1 MAPLLPPSPRRGWS
15 GRCGR
20 RGGRDNL
27 PAHAPPGV
35 LQLANDAVDQLRG
48 FFLRLEDRVDGP
60 GELVLAY
67 VKHDHLAPDSRP
79 ISPATLA
86 ALRCAPIRPPQEGS
100 CRTWHP
106 PFSIHSGV
114 RIAPFEGAEGPP
126 DREPSAPRCAGNR
139 RSLGGVRRSSISQ
152 APSRLPRDRR
162 TQDLIEAAWPR
173 CRRPWDELR
182 TAAQSCRPRRPNRRV
197 GQNGL

>member
-1 MAPLLPPSPRRGWS
+1 MTMSSAPSSFATSRMS

-20 RGGRDNL
+20 PGGRDNL

-114 RIAPFEGAEGPP
+114 RIAPFAGAEGPP
-126 DREPSAPRCAGNR
+126 DHKPSAPRCVGNR
-139 RSLGGVRRSSISQ
+139 RSLGGRETKQHLAGAVAITYSRWICSSENS
-152 APSRLPRDRR
+152 
-162 TQDLIEAAWPR
+162 
-173 CRRPWDELR
+173 CLR
-182 TAAQSCRPRRPNRRV
+182 
-197 GQNGL
+197 